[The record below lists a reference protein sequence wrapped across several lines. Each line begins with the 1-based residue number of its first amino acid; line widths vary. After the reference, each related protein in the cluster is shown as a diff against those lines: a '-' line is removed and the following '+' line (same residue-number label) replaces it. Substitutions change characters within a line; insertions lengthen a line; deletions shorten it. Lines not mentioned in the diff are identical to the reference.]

1 MVVIVRLV
9 LRSLAGSDG
18 AREQH
23 PHRYVWSV
31 IAPVWRAPVSGNGRG
46 QFGGNFWIQE
56 VVFRLA
62 QKCPFATTLR
72 RELHLSEQIASSV
85 ARPGLRNWRQTDL
98 ITLILCFIGFPPLAR
113 SENRQP
119 MP

>member
-1 MVVIVRLV
+1 
-9 LRSLAGSDG
+9 
-18 AREQH
+18 
-23 PHRYVWSV
+23 
-31 IAPVWRAPVSGNGRG
+31 
-46 QFGGNFWIQE
+46 
-56 VVFRLA
+56 
-62 QKCPFATTLR
+62 
-72 RELHLSEQIASSV
+72 V